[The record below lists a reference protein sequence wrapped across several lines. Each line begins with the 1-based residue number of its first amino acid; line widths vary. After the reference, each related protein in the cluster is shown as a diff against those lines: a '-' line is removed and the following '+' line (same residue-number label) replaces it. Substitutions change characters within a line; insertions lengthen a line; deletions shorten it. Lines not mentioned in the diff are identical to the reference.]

1 MRTRT
6 RLALIPAALA
16 MLACQDRQVSDGLK
30 EDLALIASSQ
40 IELAP
45 GGGSGASVVSA
56 VENVLTPAAAITPTP
71 TRKRAPKVPPPLEIQ
86 ADAGGGEPVATA
98 LEVVSVA
105 PSDHPVAV
113 EAPAPESAPAVRP
126 RPIEP
131 RFPVGDGAV
140 FGAGRD
146 RGTGDGPHRG
156 PDGGG
161 IGVVIRGGRTGDDPC
176 AIHHPRGGRPG
187 VGILINERVPTRPTF
202 PRY

>member
-1 MRTRT
+1 MRTTARWT
-6 RLALIPAALA
+6 LIPAAIA
-16 MLACQDRQVSDGLK
+16 IVACQDRQPSDGLK
-30 EDLALIASSQ
+30 EDLALIAASQ

-45 GGGSGASVVSA
+45 GGAGTSVVSA
-56 VENVLTPAAAITPTP
+56 VENIPTPAPAVMPTP
-71 TRKRAPKVPPPLEIQ
+71 SRKRAPKVPPPQEVQ
-86 ADAGGGEPVATA
+86 ADAASGEPTATA
-98 LEVVSVA
+98 LEVVTVA
-105 PSDHPVAV
+105 PSEDPVAV

-146 RGTGDGPHRG
+146 RGTG
-156 PDGGG
+156 GGG

-176 AIHHPRGGRPG
+176 AIHDRRGRQPG
-187 VGILINERVPTRPTF
+187 VGILINDRMPTRPTF